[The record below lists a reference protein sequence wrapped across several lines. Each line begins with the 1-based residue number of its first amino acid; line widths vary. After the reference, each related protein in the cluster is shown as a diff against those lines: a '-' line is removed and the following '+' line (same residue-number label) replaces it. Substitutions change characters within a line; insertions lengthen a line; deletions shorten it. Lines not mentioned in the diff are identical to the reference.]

1 MADKND
7 ALAPLLAL
15 AEAASK
21 AKEIAAEAAA
31 KMNAAKMAQIRAND
45 DLAAA
50 AKMREECNALA
61 DKLEKRERDVNARQ
75 ELIAATEESQR
86 QTAAFLA
93 KRGAEVSANE
103 VRAAKALENAQE
115 LEAHA
120 KSYEGQAY
128 QKLQAV
134 RAKLGEAEAI

>member
-21 AKEIAAEAAA
+21 AKEIAAEATA

-50 AKMREECNALA
+50 EKMRTEVNALA
-61 DKLEKRERDVNARQ
+61 SKLDKRVLDVAAREAAAADVEAAQRSTAGRSLSITHRPSAR
-75 ELIAATEESQR
+75 
-86 QTAAFLA
+86 
-93 KRGAEVSANE
+93 
-103 VRAAKALENAQE
+103 
-115 LEAHA
+115 AH
-120 KSYEGQAY
+120 
-128 QKLQAV
+128 
-134 RAKLGEAEAI
+134 

>member
-50 AKMREECNALA
+50 EKMRTEVNTLA
-61 DKLEKRERDVNARQ
+61 SKLDKRVLEVAAREAAAADV
-75 ELIAATEESQR
+75 EAAQR

-93 KRGAEVSANE
+93 KRTAEVSANE
-103 VRAAKALENAQE
+103 VRAAKALETAQE

>member
-21 AKEIAAEAAA
+21 AKEIAAEATA

-50 AKMREECNALA
+50 EKMRTEVNALA
-61 DKLEKRERDVNARQ
+61 SKLDKRVLEVAAREAAAADV
-75 ELIAATEESQR
+75 EAAQR

-93 KRGAEVSANE
+93 KRTAEVSANE
-103 VRAAKALENAQE
+103 VRAAKALETAQE